1 MFENKFQTIYYARH
15 LACFNAAKQNRQRH
29 PTSFFSEN
37 TSNDSISALIPF
49 LRILVFE
56 FRHEAFSENILP
68 LLIANSTI

>member
-15 LACFNAAKQNRQRH
+15 LACLNAAKLNRQRH

-49 LRILVFE
+49 LRILVF
-56 FRHEAFSENILP
+56 
-68 LLIANSTI
+68 